1 MKTFSTLKTSSPF
14 QPLVQ
19 ERIDLLQH
27 RENRNNQEAAKQGLS
42 IRLLPGQIRGLDY
55 MAKQLDMSRQAL
67 LVELVTTGLQEVVSI
82 WSNSHGDAG
91 QKIYQEIA
99 DLMSIQ
105 TEDL

>member
-1 MKTFSTLKTSSPF
+1 
-14 QPLVQ
+14 
-19 ERIDLLQH
+19 
-27 RENRNNQEAAKQGLS
+27 
-42 IRLLPGQIRGLDY
+42 